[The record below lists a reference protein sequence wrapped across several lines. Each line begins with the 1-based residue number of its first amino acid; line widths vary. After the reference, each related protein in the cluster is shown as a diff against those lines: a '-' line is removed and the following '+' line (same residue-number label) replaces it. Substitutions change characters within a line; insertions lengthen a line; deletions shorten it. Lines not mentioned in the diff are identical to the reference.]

1 MKVNN
6 SVLAA
11 QQRSLSSLIEQQR
24 MPHAFVITEAADIHN
39 RQLAHWLI
47 SVLAC
52 VHPFNEQ
59 GVLFA
64 CGQCKSCQ
72 LLNSQGHPDHLNILL
87 SGNAIGV
94 DQIRKVITFFEKTA
108 LLGKNQ
114 SVVVEAAEKMTESAA
129 NALLKTL
136 EEPTANSHI
145 ILLATEIER
154 LLPTII
160 SRCRHIALRGNSNSP
175 QIVINKNSDDVFAS
189 LTAESEL
196 PDSALFNEFTLLFYQ
211 FLAQPA
217 QRSQVLAFMQEHIQS
232 LNWCES
238 LIVNIMRMNQRWLK
252 ISENTV
258 LDQQVLARLQQLTH
272 DDIWQL
278 QLLNNAC
285 KKQIMTLTQ
294 ANRAFQLEK
303 LLAEMSHYLTQA
315 DKL

>member
-1 MKVNN
+1 MKLRVNI
-6 SVLAA
+6 VDAFTE
-11 QQRSLSSLIEQQR
+11 QR
-24 MPHAFVITEAADIHN
+24 F
-39 RQLAHWLI
+39 
-47 SVLAC
+47 
-52 VHPFNEQ
+52 
-59 GVLFA
+59 
-64 CGQCKSCQ
+64 K
-72 LLNSQGHPDHLNILL
+72 
-87 SGNAIGV
+87 GN
-94 DQIRKVITFFEKTA
+94 
-108 LLGKNQ
+108 
-114 SVVVEAAEKMTESAA
+114 SAA
-129 NALLKTL
+129 V
-136 EEPTANSHI
+136 I
-145 ILLATEIER
+145 ITQDWLSDELMQSIATENNLSETAF
-154 LLPTII
+154 L
-160 SRCRHIALRGNSNSP
+160 
-175 QIVINKNSDDVFAS
+175 VKNSDDVFAS

-294 ANRAFQLEK
+294 A
-303 LLAEMSHYLTQA
+303 S
-315 DKL
+315 